1 MEPLVRGALETAMT
15 HQPLRALVA
24 TAVSAVALAL
34 TCTAAQA
41 TPTPTVL
48 SPWHTA
54 GNGSYTDYGLGWF
67 SVPNLG
73 IWFSNRASLGSS
85 ASTGLMQIW
94 ALGFSDLHGISYAAD
109 EVADIFIAP
118 VAGWGDGVSLGGFD
132 LGSWGGEAITSDVR
146 VYNGDYS
153 QLLYSGEASSAAL
166 HASVALELFSTNGFH
181 IQFDART
188 RPGGWVGIDNL
199 VLAAGDLW
207 PGTAGAVAAPGT
219 LSLGLTALAAAAAL
233 RGRRP
238 RPATQAAA

>member
-1 MEPLVRGALETAMT
+1 MAANLSLASAPAM
-15 HQPLRALVA
+15 
-24 TAVSAVALAL
+24 
-34 TCTAAQA
+34 A

-67 SVPNLG
+67 NVPNLG
-73 IWFSNRASLGSS
+73 IWFSNRAALGSA

-118 VAGWGDGVSLGGFD
+118 VAGWGDGVSLGGLD
-132 LGSWGGEAITSDVR
+132 LGAWSGEAITADIR
-146 VYNGDYS
+146 IYNGDYS
-153 QLLYSGEASSAAL
+153 QLLYSGEASSGAL
-166 HASVALELFSTNGFH
+166 HASVELELFSANGFH
-181 IQFDART
+181 IQFDARS

-207 PGTAGAVAAPGT
+207 PGSAGSVAVPGT
-219 LSLGLTALAAAAAL
+219 LYLGLAALAAAAVL
-233 RGRRP
+233 RGRRR
-238 RPATQAAA
+238 RPTVQPAA